1 MADLTGKV
9 VLVTGAG
16 HPRGIGH
23 GIARQL
29 IKAGA
34 KVILSDLADMQS
46 LKDGVTDLQALGGEA
61 AATLCDV
68 SDKKSFEQ
76 ALDFVLKHFKKL
88 DVLVNN
94 AGVAVGN
101 EDFLAITDSDWQLS
115 NQVNLMG
122 AVVGCQTVLP
132 FFKKQGSGSII
143 NIASLAGLGAINGI
157 PANYTASKFA
167 LVGLSKQL
175 ALQYAVDN
183 IRVNAVC
190 PGSVVTQM
198 HELTL
203 QSIADSHG
211 VSLEQAQDIEN
222 QSIPLG
228 FSAKPEAIGDA
239 VVFLASDSASY
250 ITGEALPVAGG
261 MASGL

>member
-1 MADLTGKV
+1 MANLMGKV
-9 VLVTGAG
+9 ALITGAG
-16 HPRGIGH
+16 HRKGIGH

-34 KVILSDLADMQS
+34 TVIISDVADMQL
-46 LKDGVTDLQALGGEA
+46 LKDGVTDLQDLGGEA

-68 SDKKSFEQ
+68 SDKESFRQ
-76 ALDFVLKHFKKL
+76 ALDFVLQHYKKL

-94 AGVAVGN
+94 AGVAAGD
-101 EDFLAITDSDWQLS
+101 EDFLAITDSDWYLS

-122 AVVGCQTVLP
+122 AVTGCQTVLP
-132 FFKKQGSGSII
+132 FFKQQGSGSII
-143 NIASLAGLGAINGI
+143 NIASLAGLGAITGI

-175 ALQYAVDN
+175 ALQYAADN

-203 QSIADSHG
+203 QSIAENNG
-211 VSLEQAQDIEN
+211 VSIQEAQDIEN
-222 QSIPLG
+222 ASIPLG
-228 FSAKPEAIGDA
+228 YSASPEAIGDT
-239 VVFLASDSASY
+239 VVFLAGDGASY
-250 ITGEALPVAGG
+250 ITGQALPVAGG
-261 MASGL
+261 MAPGL

>member
-1 MADLTGKV
+1 MAALTGKV
-9 VLVTGAG
+9 ALVTGAG
-16 HPRGIGH
+16 HRKGIGH

-34 KVILSDLADMQS
+34 TVVISDLADMQS
-46 LKDGVTDLQALGGEA
+46 LQNGVTDLQALGGEA

-68 SDKKSFEQ
+68 SDKVSFEQ
-76 ALDFVLKHFKKL
+76 ALDFVLKQYKKL

-122 AVVGCQTVLP
+122 AVTGCQTVLP
-132 FFKKQGSGSII
+132 FFKQQNSGSII

-157 PANYTASKFA
+157 PANYTATKFA
-167 LVGLSKQL
+167 LIGLSKQL
-175 ALQYAVDN
+175 ALQYAADN

-198 HELTL
+198 HALTL
-203 QSIADSHG
+203 QSIAESNG
-211 VSLEQAQDIEN
+211 VSLQQAQDIEN
-222 QSIPLG
+222 ASIPLG
-228 FSAKPEAIGDA
+228 YSANPEAIGDA
-239 VVFLASDSASY
+239 VAFLASDGASY
-250 ITGEALPVAGG
+250 ITGQALPVAGG
-261 MASGL
+261 MAPGL

>member
-1 MADLTGKV
+1 MADLAEKV
-9 VLVTGAG
+9 ALVTGAG
-16 HPRGIGH
+16 HPKGIGH

-29 IKAGA
+29 AKAGA
-34 KVILSDLADMQS
+34 TVVISDLADLQA
-46 LKDGVTDLQALGGEA
+46 LEDGVTDLQALGGEA
-61 AATLCDV
+61 ASTLCDV
-68 SDKKSFEQ
+68 SNKESFEK
-76 ALDFVLKHFKKL
+76 ALTFVLKNYKKL
-88 DVLVNN
+88 DILVNN

-122 AVVGCQTVLP
+122 AVIGCQTVLP
-132 FFKKQGSGSII
+132 LFKQQGSGSII

-175 ALQYAVDN
+175 ALQYAADN
-183 IRVNAVC
+183 IRVNAIC

-203 QSIADSHG
+203 QSIADTNG
-211 VSLEQAQDIEN
+211 VSLQQAQDIEN
-222 QSIPLG
+222 ASIPLG
-228 FSAKPEAIGDA
+228 YSAKPEAIGDA
-239 VVFLASDSASY
+239 VVFLAGDSASY
-250 ITGEALPVAGG
+250 ITGQALPVAGG
-261 MASGL
+261 MVPGL